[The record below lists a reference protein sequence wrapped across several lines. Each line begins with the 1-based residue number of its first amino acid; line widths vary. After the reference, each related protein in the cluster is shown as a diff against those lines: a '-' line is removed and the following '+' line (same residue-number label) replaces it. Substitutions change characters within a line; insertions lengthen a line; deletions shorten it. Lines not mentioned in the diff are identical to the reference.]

1 MSRAKKIPR
10 AIEEFAKVKETLK
23 LYAKILI
30 ESDEK
35 DRTIKD
41 TIRRIRNKSD
51 RLIKPFLDKY
61 TQFDPY
67 FIYNNSVKVNCY
79 CSSPPHPIIKL
90 NLDKFIADIKPYLY
104 EMLKDMYKN
113 LKDKR
118 IKRLLSLER
127 ETIFSSQ
134 SKNYPKLNPEEK
146 AIIKELGEY
155 FPFGYDANKEIPEI
169 KKLNFLSQNRLEE
182 VIISLSS
189 KGFSNEFITGMRM
202 SYQPKKIEEHK
213 TLKQEIQKG
222 ISKGISEEDK
232 TYSLEILKVIGI
244 KDETAIKIANK
255 YPTEKIDD
263 MYKKLE
269 DIAGIQLAE
278 KILQTNNDLLL
289 LDSPKYYL
297 YLRLLK
303 TAKARIGFEEIN
315 DKKNSIEYNTP
326 LFSSIESL
334 EGLLTE
340 IKNTTSQNID
350 ILEDIERYEQKGI
363 IVEKEDLMKIKN
375 IMYTN
380 PNGTEAIRRLTPI
393 LKKYDLYIEMTGTNH
408 PGIYATI
415 DGKRRV
421 ISTIAGSPSEVRTG
435 INTFKNLKKALKD
448 AGYILN
454 DRNIH

>member
-1 MSRAKKIPR
+1 MSIAPKKL
-10 AIEEFAKVKETLK
+10 AILVGGGPAPGINSVIG
-23 LYAKILI
+23 AA
-30 ESDEK
+30 
-35 DRTIKD
+35 
-41 TIRRIRNKSD
+41 TIR
-51 RLIKPFLDKY
+51 
-61 TQFDPY
+61 T
-67 FIYNNSVKVNCY
+67 
-79 CSSPPHPIIKL
+79 
-90 NLDKFIADIKPYLY
+90 
-104 EMLKDMYKN
+104 EM
-113 LKDKR
+113 
-118 IKRLLSLER
+118 E
-127 ETIFSSQ
+127 
-134 SKNYPKLNPEEK
+134 
-146 AIIKELGEY
+146 G
-155 FPFGYDANKEIPEI
+155 
-169 KKLNFLSQNRLEE
+169 
-182 VIISLSS
+182 
-189 KGFSNEFITGMRM
+189 
-202 SYQPKKIEEHK
+202 IE
-213 TLKQEIQKG
+213 
-222 ISKGISEEDK
+222 
-232 TYSLEILKVIGI
+232 VIGI

-350 ILEDIERYEQKGI
+350 ILEDIERYEQGI
-363 IVEKEDLMKIKN
+363 MIEKEDLIKIKN